1 MTRCHEKR
9 NSLAIYQKKL
19 INNLPAELQI
29 KVKKLFSCRKGAYHY
44 CKVSFN
50 CVAFGVK
57 FAQKPTYFPPPCD
70 RKKSKTA

>member
-9 NSLAIYQKKL
+9 NSLAIVKRKL
-19 INNLPAELQI
+19 INMPAKLQI
-29 KVKKLFSCRKGAYHY
+29 KVTKLFSFRKGAYHC
-44 CKVSFN
+44 CKVSFS

-70 RKKSKTA
+70 SKKIKMA